1 MDVAGIQSGCVGM
14 ALFDLWDAGVKKS
27 LKAKKHAEHAQA
39 CPLVAA
45 ACDAFE
51 NYLQLEEIGQAAQI
65 AGVATYA
72 LQPRGNCVS
81 PVSSQQMAPFLALN
95 IMA

>member
-1 MDVAGIQSGCVGM
+1 MNMAGITSGVVGM

-27 LKAKKHAEHAQA
+27 LRAKQHARYAQA
-39 CPLVAA
+39 CPLVAT

-51 NYLQLEEIGQAAQI
+51 AYLRTAEIGMAAQI
-65 AGVATYA
+65 AGIATYA

-81 PVSSQQMAPFLALN
+81 LVTTQQLAPFMALN
-95 IMA
+95 ILA